1 VYAVNDHASFDD
13 VTKWLGDMEKF
24 APDDAVRLLIG
35 NKSDL
40 EIERQ
45 VTLEEGEEL
54 AARLGVPFIETSAK

>member
-1 VYAVNDHASFDD
+1 M
-13 VTKWLGDMEKF
+13 TKWLGDMEKF